1 MLTVFFRALILFVVV
16 TLVMRMMGKRQI
28 GQLQPHEFAVA
39 VLIAD
44 LAAAPMADNGIP
56 LLYGVVPILALLC
69 AQVLISLL
77 TLKFQWARTVFCGQ
91 PSVVIRK
98 GLIDREELK
107 RQRYNLNDLLEQL
120 RGKDVFSPGDV
131 DYAVLET
138 SGELSILQRG
148 AGGNGSGGGSNSASG
163 SGGGSNSA
171 SGSGGGSSS
180 GSGSGGGS
188 SSGSSSASASG
199 SLQGLPLTLVLDG
212 QIEKRNLTVSG
223 LSEDFLRNKLK
234 AMGFVRLQQVLY
246 AAVDTAGNL
255 YVQGG
260 KRIVYEQIK
269 IQKGRW

>member
-148 AGGNGSGGGSNSASG
+148 AGGNGSGGGSNSG
-163 SGGGSNSA
+163 

-188 SSGSSSASASG
+188 SSGSASTSASG